1 MDTTY
6 YGRQYGMMVFR
17 SHELKKNLL
26 RKEVKWETIQ
36 GYKDGI
42 KWLQHQWRNI
52 KAIVCDGKRWLL
64 WWLDI
69 PVQMCIFHQ
78 KQIMRR
84 YITKTPKLEANKEL
98 KEIAWLIWDIRK
110 STIKEWLDD
119 RYRRYKI
126 FLEEKNNSKKYVH
139 TRTRKAYRS
148 LKSNLQYLYT
158 FSDYK
163 WIIDI
168 PKTTNSIESVFS
180 HMKQKVW
187 LHRWLKK
194 HRKLRLIDEFLW
206 K

>member
-1 MDTTY
+1 
-6 YGRQYGMMVFR
+6 MVFR
-17 SHELKKNLL
+17 SYELKKNILW
-26 RKEVKWETIQ
+26 KEVKWETIQ
-36 GYKDGI
+36 DYKDGI
-42 KWLQHQWRNI
+42 ETLQNQWRII

-84 YITKTPKLEANKEL
+84 YIKKTPKLEANKEL
-98 KEIAWLIWDIRK
+98 QDISSLIWIIRK
-110 STIKEWLDD
+110 ITIHQWLED
-119 RYRRYKI
+119 RHKRYKD
-126 FLEEKNNSKKYVH
+126 FLLKKNDSKNYVH
-139 TRTRKAYRS
+139 IRTRKAYRS
-148 LKSNLQYLYT
+148 LKNNLQYLYT

-187 LHRWLKK
+187 IHRWLKK
-194 HRKLRLIDEFLW
+194 QRKLRLIDEFLG